1 MAVTSGK
8 LPVWLTAANAYVDT
22 FSGAATLLRVAIIPF
37 CLIFFAGLAIGF
49 VAGFTGHAAEM
60 INPWSAWNV
69 VGGLVQWFFTAVFA
83 VAWHRYVLL
92 PPERV

>member
-37 CLIFFAGLAIGF
+37 CLTYFAAFVICF
-49 VAGFTGHAAEM
+49 VAGIMGHAAEM
-60 INPWSAWNV
+60 SNPVPRRSKWNRRS
-69 VGGLVQWFFTAVFA
+69 F
-83 VAWHRYVLL
+83 
-92 PPERV
+92 